1 MLDGASLARTNGE
14 IVLAELPNQIPL
26 PLPTHAIRIATSI
39 PQLRIPHVADPIRRP
54 PTPRNT
60 TIDSRKIDR
69 FRIDRQCTAVGPTR
83 CGLDKICHE
92 PSSVDSPN

>member
-14 IVLAELPNQIPL
+14 IVLAELQNQIRL

-39 PQLRIPHVADPIRRP
+39 PQLRIPHAADLIRRP

-83 CGLDKICHE
+83 CGLDKIFRE
-92 PSSVDSPN
+92 PSSADSPN